1 MKKSFVLKFLVLIIL
16 AIGFISTAHASSA
29 LELLKDNGINPKV
42 VLYLQTPPSEKELVL
57 ILKKLNL
64 EAKEML
70 RKGEAEFKELKLS
83 DSSKSEEDLI
93 KAMINFPKLMERPII
108 INRDR
113 AVIGRPPENVLK
125 IIK

>member
-1 MKKSFVLKFLVLIIL
+1 MIEKDLCLSNFTIYHNPRCSKSRL
-16 AIGFISTAHASSA
+16 T
-29 LELLKDNGINPKV
+29 LELLKDKGIDPEV
-42 VLYLQTPPSEKELVL
+42 ILYLETPPSEKELVL
-57 ILKKLNL
+57 ILKKLNM
-64 EAKEML
+64 EARELM

-113 AVIGRPPENVLK
+113 AVIGRPPENVLE

>member
-1 MKKSFVLKFLVLIIL
+1 MIEKDLCLSNFTIYHNPRCSKSRL
-16 AIGFISTAHASSA
+16 T
-29 LELLKDNGINPKV
+29 LELLKDKGIDPKV
-42 VLYLQTPPSEKELVL
+42 ILYLETPPSKKELVL
-57 ILKKLNL
+57 ILKKLNM
-64 EAKEML
+64 EARELL

-113 AVIGRPPENVLK
+113 AVIGRPPENVLE